1 MRRSRNS
8 AFRSDPRP
16 METTYILTAEMDDE
30 SFAWLD
36 GLRREHF
43 PPDRNFLSAHLT
55 LFHRLSP
62 AQVERLRLVQTP
74 CAPIELRFDRIV
86 FLGFGVALG
95 VRSAELKQLRNKA
108 RAEMGGE
115 FSRQDS
121 QPWMPHVTVQNKAT
135 ADWDYASGQPLSPKP
150 SGVWRLSAIRG
161 RVGIAEIGSRSAL
174 HRFLATA
181 ARRSFF
187 GNPGKQVLL

>member
-1 MRRSRNS
+1 
-8 AFRSDPRP
+8 

-43 PPDRNFLSAHLT
+43 PPERNVLSAHLT

-62 AQVERLRLVQTP
+62 VQVERLRFVEKP
-74 CAPIELRFDRIV
+74 SAPVELRFDRVV

-95 VRSAELKQLRNKA
+95 VRSAELERLRSTA
-108 RAEMGGE
+108 RAEIGGE

-121 QPWMPHVTVQNKAT
+121 QPWKPHVTVQNKVT
-135 ADWDYASGQPLSPKP
+135 AESARQLQYALEQGFAK
-150 SGVWRLSAIRG
+150 
-161 RVGIAEIGSRSAL
+161 RVGAATGLLVWEYLGGPWK
-174 HRFLATA
+174 LADRLAFAKAT
-181 ARRSFF
+181 
-187 GNPGKQVLL
+187 